1 MLPFTL
7 HELET
12 PPESCLNDRSRED
25 REKEQRGPLP
35 MKGRVHPYTK
45 NRRPDFGEGVK
56 GKTKRNK
63 AMQDGSS
70 THIMPTGD
78 SRQMFCTQ
86 QPCAAAM
93 QSYKDMCRLETP
105 SKIQINEKICRYPP
119 EGTWLH
125 KCLQLKGRTKHI
137 SQNYFLA
144 TAGRPPS
151 RDGALGPVRWG
162 LLSSGHLSVH
172 IPNFVGP
179 NFLVGP
185 VFLGDVTPITNS

>member
-125 KCLQLKGRTKHI
+125 KCLQLKGRTAYITKLFLGHCRKTAI
-137 SQNYFLA
+137 TRRGSRPRSLGPSQQ
-144 TAGRPPS
+144 RPPFGTYPEFCRSQLPCWASIS
-151 RDGALGPVRWG
+151 RRRNPY
-162 LLSSGHLSVH
+162 H
-172 IPNFVGP
+172 
-179 NFLVGP
+179 
-185 VFLGDVTPITNS
+185 